1 MTGFNIY
8 CRQDIRL
15 TAQLVNPCKGVG
27 DVEDWK
33 QKIGERALQKGII
46 KDPYLLDRLDEPMPV
61 WAVLEMMLELL
72 ERQEPP
78 YSSYD

>member
-8 CRQDIRL
+8 CRQDIRPD
-15 TAQLVNPCKGVG
+15 AQLVNPCKGVKPM
-27 DVEDWK
+27 EAWK
-33 QKIGERALQKGII
+33 EKIGEAALQKGII
-46 KDPYLLDRLDEPMPV
+46 KDPHWLERLDDSMPV

-72 ERQEPP
+72 ERQEPT